1 MEIYLTG
8 TKPIFEEI
16 TESIRLYV
24 ERGIL
29 KPGEH
34 LPSVR
39 ELALSLAVNPN
50 TVMRS
55 YQVLTDEGILVSI
68 PKKGIYVAGK
78 TVEEK
83 EEDVLSQRLKSI
95 IQEGFSISDIEK
107 ALQEIKEEAIND

>member
-29 KPGEH
+29 KPGER

-50 TVMRS
+50 TVMRA
-55 YQVLTDEGILVSI
+55 YQVLTEEGVVVSV
-68 PKKGIYVAGK
+68 PKKGLYVAGEH
-78 TVEEK
+78 VNI
-83 EEDVLSQRLKSI
+83 EDGLTFHLKAI
-95 IQEGFSISDIEK
+95 LQEGYSLSDIEK
-107 ALQEIKEEAIND
+107 ALQEI